1 MPYIIKEDR
10 KKYVNAINELSIK
23 LSTVDNDFLT
33 EHLTYIICSI
43 IKRQIDE
50 RGITYSLLQNL
61 VGGVLTCSQLELY
74 RRFLIPYKN
83 EAFKKNGD
91 I

>member
-1 MPYIIKEDR
+1 MPYIKKEDR
-10 KKYVNAINELSIK
+10 KDYVNAINELSIK
-23 LSTVDNDFLT
+23 LSKVDNDFLT

-43 IKRQIDE
+43 MKRQIDE
-50 RGITYSLLQNL
+50 RGITYSLLQDL

-74 RRFLIPYKN
+74 RRFLIPYKDKAI
-83 EAFKKNGD
+83 EKNGD